1 MSNENV
7 AALEKE
13 KESLIKDQHMQI
25 DEMNKDV
32 EGKFEDR
39 EK

>member
-13 KESLIKDQHMQI
+13 KESLIKDQQMQI
-25 DEMNKDV
+25 DGMNKDV